1 VAAAMVQV
9 RQAADRL
16 AAEQAERVVTAERV
30 DELVAELERTLAG
43 YGLDSDGRPVQLE
56 DRE

>member
-1 VAAAMVQV
+1 MVQV
-9 RQAADRL
+9 REAADRL

-43 YGLDSDGRPVQLE
+43 VRPHTEGRPAV
-56 DRE
+56 DRRTER